1 MLDALVERVAARDAR
16 HRPALSLVEIS
27 PCATLHFSLM
37 ILHPASAHALFNACP
52 RWGTFSWHTASCG
65 YFWDSRCLKG
75 AGAF

>member
-37 ILHPASAHALFNACP
+37 ILHPASGHAFFNA
-52 RWGTFSWHTASCG
+52 RV
-65 YFWDSRCLKG
+65 G
-75 AGAF
+75 ALSSDTLTPVVISGIAGV